1 MFMYEPWAVSVCV
14 CEGQGRV
21 MGENIYS
28 WDLQSEEGKGGM
40 DGWMEDECVGEDE
53 EGDGDWA
60 GGGGREERSGGGGG
74 GGGGGRAVKVYLI

>member
-28 WDLQSEEGKGGM
+28 WDLEKKGREVWM
-40 DGWMEDECVGEDE
+40 DGWRTSVWVRTRRGMVIGRVEVAGRNDLEEEEAEAE
-53 EGDGDWA
+53 EG
-60 GGGGREERSGGGGG
+60 EVER
-74 GGGGGRAVKVYLI
+74 